1 MTNQDILNNRLCKLN
16 GWIDGLNIH
25 QKESFDLMLNEYLYQ
40 FRLPTGVGK
49 GYLMITHL
57 FHTILSEKKNDLIAI
72 VSHRLSLNNQHLKE
86 IIEKCIDLELIG
98 RVKFLTIGSSSLNI
112 SKILKKDQT
121 EGGDLNKGFNKSLY
135 NFNKNK
141 DIKSRL
147 TITDIFKS
155 TLKTN
160 QVNSIIKD
168 NKENGFIT
176 IIVSTYNSLD
186 KLRNN
191 EIDITYLDEAH
202 ILASENDNSNFKK
215 SYEVIKSKKKFFFTA
230 TPKDIEE
237 QYIKDG
243 LCEEIFLMNNK
254 SIFGDIYE
262 VRFNK
267 CVEMG
272 YITKP
277 FLHIACPSEMMNNN
291 FNYESTENKIKF
303 IKDCFSAHQTHI
315 KENSSNPDSIEA
327 KMLVRCESVPAM
339 WEIRNNLID
348 NIDDDIIVCAGASYI
363 NRKERRESKTDNHVI
378 GKKWIRNRDEFID
391 EIQKISDDQKVI
403 ILQYD
408 IFSEGINVPGIT
420 GVMFLQKNLPTISKI
435 IQIIGR
441 STRLHKIDRDLI
453 KKGLISTSDY
463 SKWVKPYCSVIIPYW
478 DDDTVITKRKISNI
492 LISLRDEWGF
502 NPHFEVSIGDD
513 TAKSNK
519 SNPDESLNDKDR
531 KSNKFDII
539 DDINNDI
546 SDLDKIKLEKSE
558 MDLIKSKSNDEIF
571 EIIIK
576 NS

>member
-1 MTNQDILNNRLCKLN
+1 MENIFTRLCKLN
-16 GWIDGLNIH
+16 GWIDGLNFH
-25 QKESFDLMLNEYLYQ
+25 QKESFDLMLLENLYQ

-49 GYLMITHL
+49 GYLMIIHL
-57 FHTILSEKKNDLIAI
+57 FHTILNEENNSLLAIA
-72 VSHRLSLNNQHLKE
+72 SHRLSLNNQHLKE

-98 RVKFLTIGSSSLNI
+98 KVKFLTIGSSSLNM
-112 SKILKKDQT
+112 SKVLKKDHV
-121 EGGDLNKGFNKSLY
+121 EGGDLTKRFNKSLY
-135 NFNKNK
+135 SFNKDKEITN
-141 DIKSRL
+141 RL

-155 TLKTN
+155 TLKIKE
-160 QVNSIIKD
+160 VNKIIKE

-176 IIVSTYNSLD
+176 IVVSTYNSLD
-186 KLRNN
+186 KLKDN
-191 EIDITYLDEAH
+191 ELDVTYLDEAH
-202 ILASENDNSNFKK
+202 TLASEKDDSNFKK
-215 SYEVIKSKKKFFFTA
+215 SYEVINSKKKFFFTA

-243 LCEEIFLMNNK
+243 VDSEIFLMNNK

-262 VRFNK
+262 VRFSK

-277 FLHIACPSEMMNNN
+277 FLHIACPSDMIEN
-291 FNYESTENKIKF
+291 FNYESIENKIKF
-303 IKDCFSAHQTHI
+303 IKDCFTSHQNHI
-315 KENSSNPDSIEA
+315 KENSSNPNLIDA

-363 NRKERRESKTDNHVI
+363 NRKDRRSTKSDNHVI
-378 GKKWIRNRDEFID
+378 GDKWIKNRDEFID
-391 EIQKISDDQKVI
+391 EIQKIPDNQKVI

-441 STRLHKIDRDLI
+441 STRLHKICRDLI
-453 KKGLISTSDY
+453 RKGLISTDDY
-463 SKWVKPYCSVIIPYW
+463 SKWVKPYCAVIIPYW

-492 LISLRDEWGF
+492 LINLRDEWGF

-513 TAKSNK
+513 RAKSNK
-519 SNPDESLNDKDR
+519 STTDDSLNEK
-531 KSNKFDII
+531 NKRDEKFNII

-546 SDLDKIKLEKSE
+546 SDLDNMKLKNSE
-558 MDLIKSKSNDEIF
+558 LDYIKSKNDDEIF
-571 EIIIK
+571 NIILK